1 VNDTH
6 ALSDIEPDAKNLLGI
21 KKMNK
26 LTDKGYTTG
35 IHIAIYKKN
44 NITTYSSPKAHS
56 SQHNGLFDLQIF
68 SYDREKDNYT
78 CPNDQI
84 LSTHGRVYNKRN
96 HRVKHYKNRQ
106 ACKKCPIRPDCT
118 KNKNGRFIERS
129 IYQEA

>member
-44 NITTYSSPKAHS
+44 NITTYSSPKAH
-56 SQHNGLFDLQIF
+56 QIHF
-68 SYDREKDNYT
+68 T
-78 CPNDQI
+78 
-84 LSTHGRVYNKRN
+84 
-96 HRVKHYKNRQ
+96 KHMFFAFHQ
-106 ACKKCPIRPDCT
+106 
-118 KNKNGRFIERS
+118 S
-129 IYQEA
+129 IDESPMPF